1 MLTDYHAH
9 ILPALD
15 DGARDTETALAMLH
29 LLQKQGVQRVVATPH
44 FLCHRERSVAH
55 FLEKRQAALAKIQDA
70 SPIPILTGAEV
81 ALEHGI
87 SDVQDITKL
96 AIGNT
101 NLILMELPY
110 RQFESWM
117 ADELYHL
124 SVAYGLQVV
133 LAHIHRYCAYVSTSE
148 MQQLLQLDA
157 VFQINADAFD
167 HWKERGLVK
176 ELLQSER
183 KIVFGTDCHNMTD
196 RKPNW
201 DVLQKRL
208 RRSTERLHDSNA
220 ILDQHLEGAKH
231 ISASECPDAFSHP

>member
-1 MLTDYHAH
+1 MLTDYHSH

-29 LLQKQGVQRVVATPH
+29 LLHEQGVQRVVATPH
-44 FLCHRERSVAH
+44 FYCHRQRSVAH
-55 FLEKRQAALAKIQDA
+55 FLEKRQAALEKIQDA
-70 SPIPILTGAEV
+70 APIPILIGAEV
-81 ALEHGI
+81 AVEHGI
-87 SDVQDITKL
+87 SEVQDITKL

-110 RQFESWM
+110 RQLEHWM
-117 ADELYHL
+117 TDELYHL

-133 LAHIHRYCAYVSTSE
+133 LAHVHRYCAYYSKAE
-148 MQQLLQLDA
+148 MQQLLQFDA

-167 HWKERGLVK
+167 HWKERRLVK

-183 KIVFGTDCHNMTD
+183 EIVFGSDCHNMTD

-201 DVLQKRL
+201 DGLQKHL
-208 RRSTERLHDSNA
+208 RGRADALHDANA
-220 ILDQHLEGAKH
+220 VLDRHIEEAKNV
-231 ISASECPDAFSHP
+231 STS